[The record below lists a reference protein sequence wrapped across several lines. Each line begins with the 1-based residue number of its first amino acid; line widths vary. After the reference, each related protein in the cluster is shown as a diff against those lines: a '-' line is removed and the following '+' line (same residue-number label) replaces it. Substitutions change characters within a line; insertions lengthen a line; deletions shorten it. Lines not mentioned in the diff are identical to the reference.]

1 MIKIGFTGT
10 QLGISAIQHKILNYT
25 LSGIYHHHFT
35 EVEFHHGVCI
45 GADEQA
51 ALMAR
56 NLGWKIVGHPP
67 TNTSK
72 MSSFVC
78 DELLDPLP
86 YLERNKI
93 IVETTHLLIAAPN
106 TRTNILRSGTWST
119 IRYAERLKKPIAY
132 IFP

>member
-10 QLGISAIQHKILNYT
+10 QYGISAIQRKILNYT

-35 EVEFHHGVCI
+35 AVEFHHGVCI

-67 TNTSK
+67 IVTSK

-86 YLERNKI
+86 YLDRNKV
-93 IVETTHLLIAAPN
+93 IVEVSHLLIAAPN
-106 TRTNILRSGTWST
+106 TEQETLRSGTWST
-119 IRYAERLKKPIAY
+119 IRYARKLKKPIAY